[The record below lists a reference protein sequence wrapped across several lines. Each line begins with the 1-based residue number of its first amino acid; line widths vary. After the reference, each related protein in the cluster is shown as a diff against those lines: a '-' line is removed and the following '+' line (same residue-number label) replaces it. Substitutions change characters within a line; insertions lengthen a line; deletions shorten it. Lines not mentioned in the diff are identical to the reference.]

1 MATKNTTLSIIEASE
16 IIEVSPRMIRKVLRA
31 NIAKEAQPGR
41 GIFGED
47 RSGGRFGGH
56 RRRITF
62 ASRIIAF
69 LDGGRWFVVCA
80 LPLLLMVIIRCSGG
94 PSRSY

>member
-41 GIFGED
+41 GARWAIK
-47 RSGGRFGGH
+47 
-56 RRRITF
+56 
-62 ASRIIAF
+62 ASDIEALRGMIEAYSAKTEA
-69 LDGGRWFVVCA
+69 VVDFEA
-80 LPLLLMVIIRCSGG
+80 TDAE
-94 PSRSY
+94 